1 MPAAHSIVF
10 HPAPADIPPSVDI
23 DTVLADLA
31 DDGVSAPADDV
42 AALQAV
48 VARANDEGVDLR
60 IVVLAEN
67 PARDS
72 QLRDI
77 ATEVGVHD
85 GGTVLV
91 LSPNWVGTYSD
102 SLSRVTVE
110 DAQDR
115 AYTGNAVDSANQF
128 LDAVVEPEAPYGLI
142 TAGLVVV
149 VGGAAAVTWAVR
161 SRRLD
166 RRRAES

>member
-1 MPAAHSIVF
+1 MPAAHSIAF
-10 HPAPADIPPSVDI
+10 HPAPADVPPSVDL

-31 DDGVSAPADDV
+31 DDGVSAPAEDV
-42 AALQAV
+42 AGLQAV
-48 VARANDEGVDLR
+48 VARARDEGIELR
-60 IVVLAEN
+60 IVVLDRN

-77 ATEVGVHD
+77 ATEVGLQD
-85 GGTVLV
+85 GGTVLA

-102 SLSRVTVE
+102 ALPRVAVE
-110 DAQDR
+110 DAQDY

-142 TAGLVVV
+142 TAGLVAVV
-149 VGGAAAVTWAVR
+149 GAAAAATWVLRA
-161 SRRLD
+161 RRHP
-166 RRRAES
+166 SNS